1 MNAPVSAHHLSTNTH
16 VDNQMQQ
23 GQFSYHTSPASL
35 WPDFLLGQAS
45 QPLRVLLVDQDA
57 RMRSVVSQELN
68 QDTRINLMASASN
81 LRDGKSLIS
90 RHEFDV
96 LLLDFSLGDG
106 TGYDLIK
113 YMKMH
118 RPSAEAIVMSVMDDD
133 QHAINAFELG
143 ASGYLVKN
151 SWFGNFSQAVLQVA
165 NGGAFISPNLAR
177 RLVQKLAAVHHA
189 EIHATP
195 SHHGGASLHGDGMLS
210 CREKEILVLVA
221 SGYTSSEIAS
231 KISISCQTV
240 TTHMKNIYRKLQVHS
255 RAQAVMHAK
264 NQGLLN

>member
-1 MNAPVSAHHLSTNTH
+1 MTQQVAAHHLSTNTH

-23 GQFSYHTSPASL
+23 GQFSYHTSPATL
-35 WPDFLLGQAS
+35 WPDFLLGQVS

-57 RMRSVVSQELN
+57 RMRNVVSQELN
-68 QDTRINLMASASN
+68 QDARISLVSSASN
-81 LRDGKSLIS
+81 LREGKVIIS
-90 RHEFDV
+90 RYEFDV

-106 TGYDLIK
+106 MGFDLIK

-118 RPSAEAIVMSVMDDD
+118 RPSAEAIVMSVMDDEE
-133 QHAINAFELG
+133 HAITAFELG
-143 ASGYLVKN
+143 ATGYLVKN

-189 EIHATP
+189 EMHAAS
-195 SHHGGASLHGDGMLS
+195 SHHGVTNGHGDGVLS
-210 CREKEILVLVA
+210 TREKEILELVA
-221 SGYTSSEIAS
+221 SGHTSPEIAVHIN
-231 KISISCQTV
+231 ISGQTV

-255 RAQAVMHAK
+255 RAQAVMQAK